1 MLLVVHHMH
10 LAADSVAAK
19 LQLFEV
25 YQNQTAVSQLC
36 SLLVILNQ
44 TLLSWQC

>member
-1 MLLVVHHMH
+1 MLLVAQHMH
-10 LAADSVAAK
+10 LAADSVAVK
-19 LQLFEV
+19 LQHFEIF
-25 YQNQTAVSQLC
+25 QKQTAVSQLC